1 MELLL
6 GLIIVSCMLLIFN
19 VEFEHKIGI
28 IFGVICAFLGA
39 TFTVLNGKL
48 FGKTSSENIIFYEI
62 FGGWILVSLFLLGS
76 GEIGS
81 VVNIDWKNILLLLLL
96 ASFFTAYPMLESVKL
111 MKYISPFTLA
121 LTVNLEPV
129 YGIILAYFIFGKS
142 EEMSPVFYGASA
154 VMILAIIV
162 NAVIKARR
170 RKTTEVAIH

>member
-1 MELLL
+1 
-6 GLIIVSCMLLIFN
+6 
-19 VEFEHKIGI
+19 
-28 IFGVICAFLGA
+28 
-39 TFTVLNGKL
+39 
-48 FGKTSSENIIFYEI
+48 
-62 FGGWILVSLFLLGS
+62 
-76 GEIGS
+76 
-81 VVNIDWKNILLLLLL
+81 LLLLL

-170 RKTTEVAIH
+170 RKASEVAIH

>member
-1 MELLL
+1 MCFSGGNFYGTERKA
-6 GLIIVSCMLLIFN
+6 IW
-19 VEFEHKIGI
+19 K
-28 IFGVICAFLGA
+28 
-39 TFTVLNGKL
+39 
-48 FGKTSSENIIFYEI
+48 NILRKHHFYEI